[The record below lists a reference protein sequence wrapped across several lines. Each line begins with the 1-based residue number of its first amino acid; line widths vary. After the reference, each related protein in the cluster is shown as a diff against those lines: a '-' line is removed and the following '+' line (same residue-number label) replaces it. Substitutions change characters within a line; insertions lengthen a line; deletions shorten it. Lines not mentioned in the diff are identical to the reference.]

1 MVDKNTTMNTSNEIE
16 NDGEGDDTIVTMVDV
31 LKEEEMMQENI
42 DAVLGPADDQNCTF
56 EDVSVKIKMFLV
68 LTKIRYQLSELKK
81 TGNQAQTATIGAR
94 TTTPRG
100 ICSEEGLKILLVTD
114 S

>member
-81 TGNQAQTATIGAR
+81 NRQSGPNCYDRCKDYYPTGYLF
-94 TTTPRG
+94 RG
-100 ICSEEGLKILLVTD
+100 GT
-114 S
+114 

>member
-1 MVDKNTTMNTSNEIE
+1 MNTSNEIE

-56 EDVSVKIKMFLV
+56 KDVSVNMFKMLKIKMFLV

-81 TGNQAQTATIGAR
+81 QAIR
-94 TTTPRG
+94 P
-100 ICSEEGLKILLVTD
+100 KLLR
-114 S
+114 